1 MITVRDLVMLAL
13 FKSDHYSEV
22 SLDQW
27 LRRLP
32 VQITHQ
38 HLGFDAAE
46 IARIPSG
53 DLGMI
58 RE

>member
-1 MITVRDLVMLAL
+1 MLAL